1 MATSLSLATSWQG
14 STTDQP
20 RYPESMDE
28 GNLDT
33 KSAEPPHWLNPELPY
48 EVEFEC
54 ESAIRRIEQL
64 DEDQTAELCRVCL
77 RHNFNLVNFL
87 RQAIDRVQ
95 HLEIVIDELCELED
109 SQS

>member
-1 MATSLSLATSWQG
+1 MYTCITIGGAVHGPPNIIWKCQFQISL
-14 STTDQP
+14 
-20 RYPESMDE
+20 EI
-28 GNLDT
+28 
-33 KSAEPPHWLNPELPY
+33 NPELPY
-48 EVEFEC
+48 EIEFEC
-54 ESAIRRIEQL
+54 ESAIRRIEEL

-77 RHNFNLVNFL
+77 RHNFSLVNFL